1 MSRAAVPLH
10 ERVRVA
16 LAHDIETGHYQDT
29 GKLPAEPELCE
40 RFGVSRITVRRAVA
54 DLEERGLVRRRQGAG
69 TYVMD
74 RPELFATME
83 IAGFSD
89 QLSGESGVQG
99 RRIVRTQAIEANAEL
114 AARLGV
120 DAGRPALLLDRV
132 FTCDDVPIT
141 LDRSAYSLDRY
152 PGLDGLVDE
161 SVSTYKVLRERYGVR
176 FHEVRRTFTIGYT
189 TKQTAA
195 WLDRPESDPLI
206 VIEKVALDAD
216 GGVIHLSH
224 VESVPSRITLRMISR
239 ENG

>member
-1 MSRAAVPLH
+1 MSRSAVPLH

-16 LAHDIETGHYQDT
+16 LAHDIEMGQYQDT

-54 DLEERGLVRRRQGAG
+54 DLEELGLVRRRQGAG
-69 TYVMD
+69 TYVRD
-74 RPELFATME
+74 RPELFATMM
-83 IAGFSD
+83 IAGFAD
-89 QLSGESGVQG
+89 QLSGEGGVQG
-99 RRIVRTQAIEANAEL
+99 RRIVGTRVVEADADL
-114 AARLGV
+114 ASRLGV
-120 DAGRPALLLDRV
+120 EPGRPVFELDRV
-132 FTCDDVPIT
+132 FTCDGFPIT
-141 LDRSAYSLDRY
+141 LDRSAYALDRY
-152 PGLDGLVDE
+152 PGFDERIDE
-161 SVSTYKVLRERYGVR
+161 SVSTYRVLREQYGVR
-176 FHEVRRTFTIGYT
+176 FHEVQRTFTIGYT

-206 VIEKVALDAD
+206 VIEKIALDAD